1 MKFARS
7 LTRNMPKYLI
17 VFFGLLLVFN
27 VFAFFLTPGIKEGHE
42 GKEKKKLD
50 KKLEQIDQNRMK
62 QDGLRAKVKDNE
74 IINGMFMKFITAID
88 PKPGKDV
95 KADDIVAVAK
105 KQK

>member
-42 GKEKKKLD
+42 GKEKKKL
-50 KKLEQIDQNRMK
+50 KKNL
-62 QDGLRAKVKDNE
+62 
-74 IINGMFMKFITAID
+74 
-88 PKPGKDV
+88 
-95 KADDIVAVAK
+95 
-105 KQK
+105 

>member
-42 GKEKKKLD
+42 GKEKKKLK
-50 KKLEQIDQNRMK
+50 KKLIKMDEYSNAMQR
-62 QDGLRAKVKDNE
+62 KVKDNS
-74 IINGMFMKFITAID
+74 FMVNYLGSMIR
-88 PKPGKDV
+88 PKAGKNV
-95 KADDIVAVAK
+95 KAEDGVLVLK
-105 KQK
+105 GKNRP

>member
-50 KKLEQIDQNRMK
+50 DKFREMGDVVRQNYQLVQQMIVKK
-62 QDGLRAKVKDNE
+62 
-74 IINGMFMKFITAID
+74 
-88 PKPGKDV
+88 GKDV
-95 KADDIVAVAK
+95 KTDDLVLGLK
-105 KQK
+105 TE

>member
-27 VFAFFLTPGIKEGHE
+27 VFAFFLTPGIKEGH
-42 GKEKKKLD
+42 GKKGKKKL
-50 KKLEQIDQNRMK
+50 EIENRHMK
-62 QDGLRAKVKDNE
+62 NQLRQAGRLVNNNKNMIHQLMD
-74 IINGMFMKFITAID
+74 ITE
-88 PKPGKDV
+88 PKAGKDV
-95 KADDIVAVAK
+95 KNDDRVIVMK